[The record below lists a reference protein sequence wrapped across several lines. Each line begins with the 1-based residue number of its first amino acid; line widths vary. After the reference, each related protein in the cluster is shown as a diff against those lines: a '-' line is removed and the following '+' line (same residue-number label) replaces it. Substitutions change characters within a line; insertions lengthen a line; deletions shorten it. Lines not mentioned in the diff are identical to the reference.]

1 MRLLLIEDDLV
12 LQDGL
17 LRAFENVGYAVDV
30 VTDGEQA
37 DMLLSNAFHYDAI
50 ILDLGLP
57 KLDGFEVLH
66 RFRQRGLKSPV
77 LILTAFDDV
86 ESRVKGLDLGADDY
100 LTKPFHLAE
109 LEARIR
115 VLIRRGIAGGS
126 AVISVGQLQLDTENR
141 QCTVRGAPL
150 LLTHGEFMMLEL
162 LMLKANKVVSKTK
175 IIEHL
180 CNLNELL
187 SDNAIE
193 ANISRLRKKLL
204 NVNVEIKTVRG
215 MGYILPSQAH
225 S

>member
-1 MRLLLIEDDLV
+1 MRLLLIEDDFV

-17 LRAFENVGYAVDV
+17 LRAFENSGYAVDIV
-30 VTDGEQA
+30 HDGEQA
-37 DMLLSNAFHYDAI
+37 DMLLTNELYDVI

-57 KLDGFEVLH
+57 KLDGFEVLN
-66 RFRQRGLKSPV
+66 RLRLRGLKSPV
-77 LILTAFDDV
+77 LILTAFDSV

-100 LTKPFHLAE
+100 LIKPFQLCE

-115 VLIRRGIAGGS
+115 ALIRRGVAGS
-126 AVISVGQLQLDTENR
+126 NAVISVGQLLLDTDNR
-141 QCTVRGAPL
+141 QCTVRGEPL

-175 IIEHL
+175 ITEHL
-180 CNLNELL
+180 CNLNDLL

-215 MGYILPSQAH
+215 MGYILPSQAR